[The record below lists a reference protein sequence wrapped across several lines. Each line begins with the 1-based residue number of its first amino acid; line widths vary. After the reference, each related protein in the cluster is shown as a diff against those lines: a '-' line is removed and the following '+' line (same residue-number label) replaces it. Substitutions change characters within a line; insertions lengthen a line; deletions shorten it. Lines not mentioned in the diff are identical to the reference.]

1 MVCRKQG
8 EALKELK
15 VANTNVNGIL
25 STRKELNGFLRENKP
40 DTKGVTKYKL
50 SDEVTAVNIDEV
62 QHVDEE

>member
-1 MVCRKQG
+1 M
-8 EALKELK
+8 
-15 VANTNVNGIL
+15 ANTNVNGIL

-50 SDEVTAVNIDEV
+50 SDEVTAANIDEV